1 MEDQTLSERA
11 PCLSKLYLFNLFVY
25 FLSASIA
32 IGTFVCFKFIHQFS
46 MSKLSYDDPDIEEQI
61 MDGLGDEEVEKRR
74 VTPSREIAGEE
85 ESDYVPDMSDMEED
99 SEEEEP
105 KSRKD
110 IRPGGRDMR
119 RPRNEEMDLVHVNVA
134 PGGPEIID
142 ELKAVKEKL
151 KKQQK
156 QIKYLNRLLKKKST
170 SLSKKSYV
178 SKECSV
184 SEQSQIPGGGDTNW
198 PVVWV

>member
-1 MEDQTLSERA
+1 MSE
-11 PCLSKLYLFNLFVY
+11 
-25 FLSASIA
+25 
-32 IGTFVCFKFIHQFS
+32 
-46 MSKLSYDDPDIEEQI
+46 LSYDDPDIEEQI

-74 VTPSREIAGEE
+74 VTPSREVAGEE
-85 ESDYVPDMSDMEED
+85 QSDYVPDMSDEEED
-99 SEEEEP
+99 SEEVEP
-105 KSRKD
+105 RSRKD

-134 PGGPEIID
+134 PGGPDIIN
-142 ELKAVKEKL
+142 ELKAVKEQL

-156 QIKYLNRLLKKKST
+156 QIKYLNRLVKKKST
-170 SLSKKSYV
+170 NSSKKSYV

-184 SEQSQIPGGGDTNW
+184 REQSQIRAGGRGGGGRETNW